1 MKKLLALVL
10 AAMMLMAM
18 MTTAMA
24 ANADMTGQ
32 GTEDGVIGEYTAQ
45 DTQTKY
51 GNTVILYKEIK
62 AYNETAGSVYAPT
75 ITYNYTIAPGA
86 AGAQVKDA
94 GGVALHKSKNA
105 VEVQTKAGPDGAKIS
120 GSVDNGD
127 NYTDGQ
133 LVFTPAVSL
142 NTSTDGTKNV
152 FKLKVDLSGV
162 EWKAAGV
169 YRYIITETTTEAQKN
184 AAGIADGTSTET
196 RYLDVYVMD
205 GETTGTYQVYGY
217 VCFQTL
223 GSIDGTV
230 QDTVTKAAKTEGF
243 VADNGGEQGTTALT
257 ADQYYTF
264 NLKVSKTLVGDQA
277 MNDHKFPFFVN
288 IKNSS
293 VTADIKLK
301 TTTVEDGGTA
311 ADGDDKAGN
320 LSAETGLADTPTIDH
335 QSNITYI
342 GIPVGITAATTAD
355 VYENND
361 VTGTTYLSQFSIDT
375 AAATD
380 ESKKSISWI
389 TTGNANKSIVAQWA
403 EVDMNKANE
412 DTHAVDFTNTLEVI
426 SPTGVVMRVAPYAL
440 ILGAGLMLLLISRKR
455 KVAIEEE

>member
-10 AAMMLMAM
+10 ATMMVMAM
-18 MTTAMA
+18 ATTAFA
-24 ANADMTGQ
+24 VDADMKGD
-32 GTEDGVIGEYTAQ
+32 GSEDGVIGEYTAQ

-62 AYNETAGSVYAPT
+62 AYNESAGSVYAPT

-94 GGVALHKSKNA
+94 GGVELHESENA
-105 VEVQTKAGPDGAKIS
+105 VEVQTKAGPTGAKIF
-120 GSVDNGD
+120 GSVDNGT
-127 NYTDGQ
+127 NYIEGQ
-133 LVFTPAVSL
+133 LAFTPSVSL
-142 NTSTDGTKNV
+142 NTSAAGTKNV

-169 YRYIITETTTEAQKN
+169 YRYIITETTNATQKN

-223 GSIDGTV
+223 GSIDGTNES
-230 QDTVTKAAKTEGF
+230 TVTKAAKTEGF

-264 NLKVSKTLVGDQA
+264 NLEVSKTLSGDQA
-277 MNDHKFPFFVN
+277 MNEHDFPFYVN
-288 IKNSS
+288 FKNSS
-293 VTADIKLK
+293 VTADIAIK
-301 TTTVEDGGTA
+301 TTTVENGA
-311 ADGDDKAGN
+311 AAVAGN
-320 LSAETGLADTPTIDH
+320 DKTGKLSAETGLADTPTIDH

-355 VYENND
+355 VYEKND
-361 VTGTTYLSQFSIDT
+361 VTGTTYLSQFSIDG
-375 AAATD
+375 ADATD
-380 ESKKSISWI
+380 ASKKSISWI
-389 TTGNANKSIVAQWA
+389 TTGDANKSEVAQWA
-403 EVDMNKANE
+403 EVTMNTPNE
-412 DTHAVDFTNTLEVI
+412 DEHSVAYTNTLEVI

-440 ILGAGLMLLLISRKR
+440 ILAAGLMLLLISRKR